1 LGSNAF
7 FIFPFPFKKHFTMR
21 ILLLFL
27 IFSTTTHIFAQTIA
41 FGSCHKVKDPNSD
54 LILTSIADQRPD
66 AFIWLGDMVYGK
78 DGDPEH
84 LSKRFDQL
92 KSKSSYQNLL
102 QSTSVYGTWDDH
114 DYGLNNAGRDYQH
127 KDRSRADLF
136 AFLNVPKSSP
146 AYQRNGAY
154 QSYDLS
160 PKIKLILLDNRYFK
174 SEYAPKPYNDPYPPD
189 YEGTILGEQQW
200 NWLENLL
207 KNSTADVHLIASG
220 IQVLSPN
227 HRFEKWLNYPNE
239 YQRLIGL
246 LQTYTVKN
254 PIVLSGDRHMSEL
267 SQKDIGYT
275 VLYDATA
282 SGMTEALTNNL
293 SESNPYRIGQAIGVN
308 NYGTIALDWEN
319 RSLGFS
325 FHDVHGET
333 LFAYSVTLKN

>member
-1 LGSNAF
+1 M
-7 FIFPFPFKKHFTMR
+7 MR

-27 IFSTTTHIFAQTIA
+27 IFSTTTHISAQTIA

-102 QSTSVYGTWDDH
+102 QSTTVYGTWDDH

-136 AFLNVPKSSP
+136 AFLNVPKNSP

-189 YEGTILGEQQW
+189 YEGTVLGEQQW

-227 HRFEKWLNYPNE
+227 HRFEKWINYPNE
-239 YQRLIGL
+239 YQRLIRL

>member
-1 LGSNAF
+1 M
-7 FIFPFPFKKHFTMR
+7 MR
-21 ILLLFL
+21 ILLFFL
-27 IFSTTTHIFAQTIA
+27 IFSTTALVSAQTIA
-41 FGSCHKVKDPNSD
+41 FGSCHKVKDSNSD
-54 LILTSIADQRPD
+54 TILTSIANSLPD
-66 AFIWLGDMVYGK
+66 AFVWLGDVVYGK
-78 DGDPEH
+78 DGKPKH
-84 LSKRFDQL
+84 LRKRFRQL
-92 KSKSSYQNLL
+92 KAKESYQALL
-102 QSTSVYGTWDDH
+102 QATKVYGTWDDH
-114 DYGLNNAGRDYQH
+114 DYGLNNAGRDYKH

-136 AFLNVPKSSP
+136 AFLDVPKDSP

-174 SEYAPKPYNDPYPPD
+174 SEYAPKPYNDPFPPD

-207 KNSTADVHLIASG
+207 KNSTSDVHLIASG
-220 IQVLSPN
+220 IQFLSPN
-227 HRFEKWLNYPNE
+227 HRFEKWLNYPKE
-239 YQRLIGL
+239 YKRLIGL

-275 VLYDATA
+275 MLYDATA

-308 NYGTIALDWEN
+308 NYGMIALDWEN

-333 LFAYSVTLKN
+333 LFAYSVDLKN

>member
-1 LGSNAF
+1 M
-7 FIFPFPFKKHFTMR
+7 MR

-27 IFSTTTHIFAQTIA
+27 IFSTTTHISAQTIA
-41 FGSCHKVKDPNSD
+41 FGSCHKVNDPNSD
-54 LILTSIADQRPD
+54 LILTSVADQKPD
-66 AFIWLGDMVYGK
+66 AFIWLGDIVYGK

-84 LSKRFDQL
+84 LSKRFDLL
-92 KSKSSYQNLL
+92 KSKPSYQNLL
-102 QSTSVYGTWDDH
+102 QSTTVYGTWDDH

-136 AFLNVPKSSP
+136 AFLNVPKDSP

-220 IQVLSPN
+220 IQVLSSN

-246 LQTYTVKN
+246 LQTYKVKT

-275 VLYDATA
+275 NLYDITS
-282 SGMTEALTNNL
+282 SGMTEALSKNL
-293 SESNPYRIGQAIGVN
+293 LESNPYRLSKALGVN
-308 NYGTIALDWEN
+308 NYALLSIDWKN
-319 RSLGFS
+319 KKLKIS
-325 FHDVHGET
+325 FHNVYGDLLT
-333 LFAYSVTLKN
+333 DLPLISLQN

>member
-1 LGSNAF
+1 
-7 FIFPFPFKKHFTMR
+7 MR

-41 FGSCHKVKDPNSD
+41 FGSCHKVNDPNSD
-54 LILTSIADQRPD
+54 LVLTSIANQNPD

-78 DGDPEH
+78 DGNPEH

-102 QSTSVYGTWDDH
+102 QSTTVYGTWDDH
-114 DYGLNNAGRDYQH
+114 DYGLNNAGRDYKH

-136 AFLNVPKSSP
+136 AFLNVPKNSP

-207 KNSTADVHLIASG
+207 KNSTAEVHIIASG
-220 IQVLSPN
+220 IQVLSPE
-227 HRFEKWLNYPNE
+227 HRFEKWQNYPNE
-239 YQRLIGL
+239 YKRLIGL

-282 SGMTEALTNNL
+282 SGMTEALANNL
-293 SESNPYRIGQAIGVN
+293 SESNPYRIGQAFGVN
-308 NYGTIALDWEN
+308 NYGMIAFDLEN
-319 RSLGFS
+319 KKLQIS
-325 FHDVHGET
+325 FHDINGKVLTDFPLISLE
-333 LFAYSVTLKN
+333 N

>member
-1 LGSNAF
+1 
-7 FIFPFPFKKHFTMR
+7 MR

-27 IFSTTTHIFAQTIA
+27 IFSTTTHISAQTIA

-54 LILTSIADQRPD
+54 LILTSIADQKPD

-102 QSTSVYGTWDDH
+102 QSTTVYGTWDDH

-136 AFLNVPKSSP
+136 AFLNVPKDSP

-246 LQTYTVKN
+246 LQTYKVKN

-275 VLYDATA
+275 NLYDITS
-282 SGMTEALTNNL
+282 SGMTEALSKNL
-293 SESNPYRIGQAIGVN
+293 LESNPYRLSKALGVN
-308 NYGTIALDWEN
+308 NYALLSIDWKN
-319 RSLGFS
+319 KKLKIS
-325 FHDVHGET
+325 FHNVYGDLLT
-333 LFAYSVTLKN
+333 DLPLISLQN

>member
-1 LGSNAF
+1 
-7 FIFPFPFKKHFTMR
+7 MR

-27 IFSTTTHIFAQTIA
+27 IFSTTTQIFAQTIA
-41 FGSCHKVKDPNSD
+41 FGSCHKVNDPNSD
-54 LILTSIADQRPD
+54 LVLTSIANQNPD

-78 DGDPEH
+78 DGNPEH

-102 QSTSVYGTWDDH
+102 QSTTVYGTWDDH
-114 DYGLNNAGRDYQH
+114 DYGLNNAGRDYKH

-136 AFLNVPKSSP
+136 AFLNVPKNSP

-207 KNSTADVHLIASG
+207 KNSTAEVHIIASS
-220 IQVLSPN
+220 IQVLSPE
-227 HRFEKWLNYPNE
+227 HRFEKWQNYPNE
-239 YQRLIGL
+239 YKRLIGL

-282 SGMTEALTNNL
+282 SGMTEALANNL
-293 SESNPYRIGQAIGVN
+293 SESNPYRIGQAFGVN
-308 NYGTIALDWEN
+308 NYGMIAFDLEN
-319 RSLGFS
+319 KKLQIS
-325 FHDVHGET
+325 FHDINGKVLTDFPLISLE
-333 LFAYSVTLKN
+333 N

>member
-1 LGSNAF
+1 
-7 FIFPFPFKKHFTMR
+7 MR
-21 ILLLFL
+21 IISLFII
-27 IFSTTTHIFAQTIA
+27 IFLGATKLVFTQTIV
-41 FGSCHKVKDPNSD
+41 FGSCHKVNDPNSD
-54 LILTSIADQRPD
+54 LILTSIANQSPD

-92 KSKSSYQNLL
+92 KSKPSYQNLL
-102 QSTSVYGTWDDH
+102 QSTTVYGTWDDH
-114 DYGLNNAGRDYQH
+114 DYGLNNAGRNYQH

-136 AFLNVPKSSP
+136 NFLNVPKDNP

-160 PKIKLILLDNRYFK
+160 PKVKLILLDNRYFK
-174 SEYAPKPYNDPYPPD
+174 SEYAPKSYNDPYSPD
-189 YEGTILGEQQW
+189 YEGTILGDQQW

-207 KNSTADVHLIASG
+207 KSSAAEVHLIASG

-227 HRFEKWLNYPNE
+227 HRFEKWQNYPEE
-239 YQRLIGL
+239 YKRLIEL
-246 LQTYTVKN
+246 LQTYAIKN

-308 NYGTIALDWEN
+308 NYGMIALDWEN
-319 RSLGFS
+319 RSLEFS
-325 FHDVHGET
+325 FHDVHGKT
-333 LFAYSVTLKN
+333 LFAYGINLKN

>member
-1 LGSNAF
+1 
-7 FIFPFPFKKHFTMR
+7 MR

-27 IFSTTTHIFAQTIA
+27 IFNTTAQISAQTIA
-41 FGSCHKVKDPNSD
+41 FGSCHKVNDPKSD
-54 LILTSIADQRPD
+54 LILKSIANQRPD
-66 AFIWLGDMVYGK
+66 AFVWLGDIVYGK
-78 DGDPEH
+78 DRNPKH
-84 LSKRFDQL
+84 LSKQFKKL
-92 KSKSSYQNLL
+92 KSKYSYQNLL
-102 QSTSVYGTWDDH
+102 KSTDIYGTWDDH

-136 AFLNVPKSSP
+136 AFLNVPKNSP

-160 PKIKLILLDNRYFK
+160 SKVKLILLDNRYFK
-174 SEYAPKPYNDPYPPD
+174 SEYAPKPYNDPYSPD
-189 YEGTILGEQQW
+189 YEGTILGKQQW
-200 NWLENLL
+200 DWLENLL

-239 YQRLIGL
+239 YKRLIGL

-254 PIVLSGDRHMSEL
+254 PIVISGDRHMSEL

-275 VLYDATA
+275 TLYDATA
-282 SGMTEALTNNL
+282 SGMTEALTINL

-308 NYGTIALDWEN
+308 NYGLLSIDWEN
-319 RSLGFS
+319 KKLQIS
-325 FHDVHGET
+325 FHDTNGKVLTDFPLISLE
-333 LFAYSVTLKN
+333 N

>member
-1 LGSNAF
+1 
-7 FIFPFPFKKHFTMR
+7 MR
-21 ILLLFL
+21 ILLLLFL
-27 IFSTTTHIFAQTIA
+27 ISITTHISAQTIA

-92 KSKSSYQNLL
+92 KSKSSYQYLL
-102 QSTSVYGTWDDH
+102 QSTTVYGTWDDH

-136 AFLNVPKSSP
+136 AFLNVPKDSP

-189 YEGTILGEQQW
+189 CEGTILGEQQW
-200 NWLENLL
+200 DWLENLL
-207 KNSTADVHLIASG
+207 KSSTADVHIIASG

-227 HRFEKWLNYPNE
+227 HPFEKWLNYPNE
-239 YQRLIGL
+239 YKRLIAL
-246 LQTYTVKN
+246 LQTHNVKN

-275 VLYDATA
+275 ILYDATA
-282 SGMTEALTNNL
+282 SGMTEALKKNL
-293 SESNPYRIGQAIGVN
+293 SESNPYRIGHAIGVN
-308 NYGTIALDWEN
+308 NYGTIVLDWEN
-319 RSLGFS
+319 RSIGFS

>member
-1 LGSNAF
+1 
-7 FIFPFPFKKHFTMR
+7 MR
-21 ILLLFL
+21 ILVLFL
-27 IFSTTTHIFAQTIA
+27 VFSATTYIFAQTIA
-41 FGSCHKVKDPNSD
+41 FGSCHKVNDPNSD
-54 LILTSIADQRPD
+54 LVLTSIANQSPD

-78 DGDPEH
+78 DGNPEH
-84 LSKRFDQL
+84 LSKRFEQL

-102 QSTSVYGTWDDH
+102 QSTAVYGTWDDH
-114 DYGLNNAGRDYQH
+114 DYGLNNAGRDYKH

-136 AFLNVPKSSP
+136 AFLNVPKNSP

-160 PKIKLILLDNRYFK
+160 AKIKLILLDNRYFK

-189 YEGTILGEQQW
+189 YEGTILGEEQW

-207 KNSTADVHLIASG
+207 KNSTADVHIIASG
-220 IQVLSPN
+220 IQVLSPE
-227 HRFEKWLNYPNE
+227 HRFEKWQNYPNE
-239 YQRLIGL
+239 YKRLIGL
-246 LQTYTVKN
+246 LQTHTVKN

-293 SESNPYRIGQAIGVN
+293 TESNPYRIGQAVGVN
-308 NYGTIALDWEN
+308 NYGILALDWEN
-319 RSLGFS
+319 RSLDFS
-325 FHDVHGET
+325 FHDVHGKT
-333 LFAYSVTLKN
+333 LFAYSVTLNN

>member
-1 LGSNAF
+1 
-7 FIFPFPFKKHFTMR
+7 MR

-27 IFSTTTHIFAQTIA
+27 IFITTTHIFAQTIA
-41 FGSCHKVKDPNSD
+41 FGSCHKVNDPNSD
-54 LILTSIADQRPD
+54 LVLTSIANINPD

-78 DGDPEH
+78 DGNPEH

-102 QSTSVYGTWDDH
+102 QSTAVYGTWDDH
-114 DYGLNNAGRDYQH
+114 DYGLNNAGRDYKH

-136 AFLNVPKSSP
+136 AFLNVPKNSP

-189 YEGTILGEQQW
+189 YKGTILGEQQW

-207 KNSTADVHLIASG
+207 KNSTAEVHIIASG
-220 IQVLSPN
+220 IQVLSPE
-227 HRFEKWLNYPNE
+227 HRFEKWQNYPNE
-239 YQRLIGL
+239 YKRLIGL
-246 LQTYTVKN
+246 LQTHTVKN

-282 SGMTEALTNNL
+282 SGMTEAITNNL
-293 SESNPYRIGQAIGVN
+293 TESNPYRVGQAVGVN
-308 NYGTIALDWEN
+308 NYGVLALDWEN
-319 RSLGFS
+319 RSLEFS
-325 FHDVHGET
+325 FHDVHGKP
-333 LFAYSVTLKN
+333 LFAYSITLNN

>member
-1 LGSNAF
+1 
-7 FIFPFPFKKHFTMR
+7 MR

-41 FGSCHKVKDPNSD
+41 FGSCHKVNDPNSD
-54 LILTSIADQRPD
+54 LVLTSIANQNPD

-78 DGDPEH
+78 DGNPEH

-102 QSTSVYGTWDDH
+102 QSTTVYGTWDDH
-114 DYGLNNAGRDYQH
+114 DYGLNNAGRDYKH

-136 AFLNVPKSSP
+136 AFLNVPKNSP

-207 KNSTADVHLIASG
+207 KNSTAEVHIIASS
-220 IQVLSPN
+220 IQVLSPE
-227 HRFEKWLNYPNE
+227 HRFEKWQNYPNE
-239 YQRLIGL
+239 YKRLIGL

-282 SGMTEALTNNL
+282 SGMTEALANNL
-293 SESNPYRIGQAIGVN
+293 SESNPYRIGQAFGVN
-308 NYGTIALDWEN
+308 NYGMIAFDLEN
-319 RSLGFS
+319 KKLQIS
-325 FHDVHGET
+325 FHDINGKVLTDFPLISLE
-333 LFAYSVTLKN
+333 N